1 MNLENTQVQMRKGI
15 LEFCILI
22 ISRGEAYISN
32 MLEKLIPTKI
42 TVGEG
47 TLYSLFES
55 LQVEVQ
61 TFLVEGI
68 SQYLGI
74 VYSPA

>member
-1 MNLENTQVQMRKGI
+1 MNLENTQVQMRI

-22 ISRGEAYISN
+22 ISRGEVYISN
-32 MLEKLIPTKI
+32 MLEKLIPAKI

-55 LQVEVQ
+55 LQVQVQ

-68 SQYLGI
+68 SQYL
-74 VYSPA
+74 ACLTRDK